1 MAKEGGKRRKFIF
14 HPRRKITRPNWL
26 YIRRRRLINLSAISH
41 HHQTL
46 VEIVFGWWKISQSR
60 KMLSGLWKWSREDGE
75 KRKTCQLPSPFGHS
89 LRFAKHFRAIYL
101 VDSDS
106 FADAN
111 ISIANFFSACTSY
124 NSSINQSAVKWCFHK
139 NNNTKPRPRTPLRK
153 R

>member
-1 MAKEGGKRRKFIF
+1 
-14 HPRRKITRPNWL
+14 
-26 YIRRRRLINLSAISH
+26 
-41 HHQTL
+41 
-46 VEIVFGWWKISQSR
+46 
-60 KMLSGLWKWSREDGE
+60 MLSGLWKWSRVEREDGE

-153 R
+153 RKMKRRGIFPSSFFFCFYNPLNNFLAGVSEAATEWNGKRESKNIF